1 MSDKCLLELKKI
13 SKTFSGVKAL
23 QNVDLRINAGKIH
36 ALAGENGAGK
46 STLMK
51 IIVGVYQPD
60 ADSGEMK
67 FEGEVVKHASPQH
80 AQDLGIGI
88 IYQEFSLIPY
98 MTVYENIFLG
108 REIRKNGLLDKKAM
122 RKKATAL
129 LRHLGMDIN
138 PNSKISELSI
148 AQQQFVEIA
157 KAISL
162 KVKVLILDEP
172 TAPLTP
178 VEVKN
183 LFALMNELRNQG
195 VGMVFISHHL
205 EEIFEICD
213 EMTCLRDGESVGYKE
228 VKDLEMDELIRMM
241 VGRDVS
247 QTYPQNHV
255 AVDYSVVPLLNVK
268 ALQRNK
274 YLPQVSFEL
283 FPGEILGIAGL
294 VGAGRSELVRALT
307 GADSASVKQV
317 EMEGQQ
323 VTIKNP
329 KDALELGVGLLP
341 EDRKTQGLILDFSV
355 EYNVIINTLKDSL
368 SSLHTIRRRS
378 LSERT
383 RKQITALGIKTPSE
397 RTIVKNLS
405 GGNQQKVV
413 IGRWLSTKCKVLIFD
428 EPTRGIDVGAKAEI
442 YELMRQ
448 LTKRGLGI
456 IMISS
461 ELPEV
466 VGISDRVLVMRKD
479 NIVATL
485 QDDEITPDG
494 IMEYATGAKGGN
506 NAG

>member
-1 MSDKCLLELKKI
+1 MSDKCLLELKKV

-138 PNSKISELSI
+138 PNSIIRELSI

-183 LFALMNELRNQG
+183 LFSLMNELRNQG

-255 AVDYSVVPLLNVK
+255 AVDYSVVPLLSVK

-307 GADSASVKQV
+307 GADSASVKLV
-317 EMEGQQ
+317 EMEGRQ
-323 VTIKNP
+323 VIIKNP
-329 KDALELGVGLLP
+329 KDALELGIGLLP

-383 RKQITALGIKTPSE
+383 CKQINALGIKTPSE

-479 NIVATL
+479 NVVATL